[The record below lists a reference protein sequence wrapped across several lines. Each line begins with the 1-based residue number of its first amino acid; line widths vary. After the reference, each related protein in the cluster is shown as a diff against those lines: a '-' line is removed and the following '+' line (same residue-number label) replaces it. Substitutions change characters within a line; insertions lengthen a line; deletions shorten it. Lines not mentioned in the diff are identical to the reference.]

1 MVERLEHAKLEQLTL
16 HNNSIR
22 WYKKEK
28 EIIVGEILF
37 DVHSYVIRNDSTV
50 FIGLFDIAESQI
62 QEYVKKL
69 LQQSASDSA
78 ARELAIAKL
87 ILQVVIAEPSPV
99 SAGHL
104 FVSNGDN
111 YFVCRSMKLSTIT
124 LASPSPP
131 PRSEYTY

>member
-62 QEYVKKL
+62 QEYVKKTA
-69 LQQSASDSA
+69 SAISF
-78 ARELAIAKL
+78 RFGY
-87 ILQVVIAEPSPV
+87 P
-99 SAGHL
+99 
-104 FVSNGDN
+104 
-111 YFVCRSMKLSTIT
+111 
-124 LASPSPP
+124 
-131 PRSEYTY
+131 